1 MENFATYDQSTILY
15 AEWGTLYQYTADLLC
30 MEFCHVPRQQVQS
43 VLSTVHTPL
52 DPVTWEAALGDHPDR
67 VFVRFLLRGMTEG
80 FRIGFRHTTPLW
92 SAPRNMLSALHHPE
106 VVHAYLL
113 KECALGRMLG
123 PFPASTIAHIQPLHI
138 NRFGVIPKGHNT
150 GKWRL
155 ITDLSYPPDY
165 SVNPLGAIGVS
176 LNKHKLMYNILAPSI
191 IAIYKFL
198 CTYGGS
204 VHIYVNCAQRVNDGI
219 DPEWCS
225 LSYTSVE
232 QVATVAAS
240 YPLGAL
246 MAKIDVE
253 SAYRLVPV
261 HPQDKLLRLQSL
273 LAEWGDRKVCGRRR
287 ILDLDPK
294 PRMQGG
300 PIWVVLSQAHA
311 GSTARRT
318 CAPNT
323 SSPNPP

>member
-1 MENFATYDQSTILY
+1 M
-15 AEWGTLYQYTADLLC
+15 
-30 MEFCHVPRQQVQS
+30 
-43 VLSTVHTPL
+43 
-52 DPVTWEAALGDHPDR
+52 
-67 VFVRFLLRGMTEG
+67 
-80 FRIGFRHTTPLW
+80 
-92 SAPRNMLSALHHPE
+92 
-106 VVHAYLL
+106 
-113 KECALGRMLG
+113 
-123 PFPASTIAHIQPLHI
+123 
-138 NRFGVIPKGHNT
+138 
-150 GKWRL
+150 
-155 ITDLSYPPDY
+155 
-165 SVNPLGAIGVS
+165 
-176 LNKHKLMYNILAPSI
+176 
-191 IAIYKFL
+191 
-198 CTYGGS
+198 
-204 VHIYVNCAQRVNDGI
+204 HIYVNCAQRVNDGI

-273 LAEWGDRKVCGRRR
+273 LAKWGDRKVCGRRR

-318 CAPNT
+318 CAPNA